1 MIGVFDDYQTARLM
15 QASSSY
21 LTDLQVSFLGI
32 YQSLTPIFS
41 IFLTPIF
48 LPMRAYEKTGGN
60 PPAQITLYVDRQ
72 TCGTCKQYLPEL
84 MHEMK
89 IDTVNVVMK
98 NGQRV
103 TIDSRAR

>member
-1 MIGVFDDYQTARLM
+1 MEEQWCDPYFPLSLKIGFFIFIC
-15 QASSSY
+15 
-21 LTDLQVSFLGI
+21 LTFFKQGG
-32 YQSLTPIFS
+32 YKGQCGLTPIS
-41 IFLTPIF
+41 L
-48 LPMRAYEKTGGN
+48 YEKTGGN
-60 PPAQITLYVDRQ
+60 LPAQMTLYVDRQ